1 VKSHGGFVN
10 VDSKLDQGTTF
21 KVYFPAME
29 TPCEARKDVEASP
42 SLPRGNGETV
52 LVVDDEPSVLTLTS
66 QTLEA
71 FGYRTLTA
79 RDGAEAVALYQQRQE
94 EISAVLTD
102 MAMPVMDGPATIRAL
117 RTINPPVK
125 IIVAS
130 GSASGGNLAKEP
142 EAGTKYFL
150 AKPYT
155 AGTLLKT
162 LRKLLDDA

>member
-1 VKSHGGFVN
+1 ME
-10 VDSKLDQGTTF
+10 DSSQ
-21 KVYFPAME
+21 V
-29 TPCEARKDVEASP
+29 RKDVEILPSP
-42 SLPRGNGETV
+42 PRGNGETV

-79 RDGAEAVALYQQRQE
+79 RDGTEAVAIYQQHQG
-94 EISAVLTD
+94 EISVVLTD
-102 MAMPVMDGPATIRAL
+102 MAMPTMDGPATIRAL
-117 RTINPPVK
+117 RKINPIVK

-130 GSASGGNLAKEP
+130 GSASGKSVATGP
-142 EAGTKYFL
+142 DAGTKYFL

-162 LRKLLDDA
+162 LRTILDEAVECP